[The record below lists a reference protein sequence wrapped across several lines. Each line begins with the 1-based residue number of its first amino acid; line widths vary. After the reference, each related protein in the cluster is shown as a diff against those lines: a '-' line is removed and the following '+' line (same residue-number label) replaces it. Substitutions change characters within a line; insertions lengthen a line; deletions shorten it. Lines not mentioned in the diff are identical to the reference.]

1 MDDFKKKLTAR
12 QLLIGAGLLVLFCA
26 FMLSR
31 HYVKAAPD
39 SDYITGF
46 IEGFQVGLLTALL
59 AALLYYL
66 VRNLLALRNPE
77 KLKKLYIAETDERKQ
92 FIQRQAGSIGM
103 NIVMFGLAAGAVI
116 AGNMNDT
123 VFFTL
128 MGACV
133 FVALIRA
140 FLKIYYKNKY

>member
-12 QLLIGAGLLVLFCA
+12 QLLISVGLLVLFCA
-26 FMLSR
+26 VILSR
-31 HYVKAAPD
+31 HYEKAAS
-39 SDYITGF
+39 SDFVKGY
-46 IEGFQVGLLTALL
+46 IEGFQWGVLACLLVALL
-59 AALLYYL
+59 FYL
-66 VRNLLALRNPE
+66 IRNILALRNPE

-103 NIVMFGLAAGAVI
+103 NIVMFGLAAGTVI